1 MDPLLRAWLHLELS
15 RLTRGVFRSATS
27 DVPLPHPR
35 SLSRAALAAIVAE
48 KGEWTVAA
56 KSDGVRVLLVQCVLM
71 RREYVAA
78 VDRRF
83 LVRVLASR
91 ECDAETGVR
100 TVLDTELVCDEYIAH
115 DALVCGGVAVHGRAH
130 AVRQAILR
138 TAVREFDGVSVKPF
152 VALERIG
159 EVARTANADGLIFA
173 KSDAPVTFGSEPAVL
188 KWKPAEACT
197 VDLVLERR
205 KCGAHWTRRASA
217 RAADTRTVLAE
228 VALESVGALPAVW
241 EFGYRGGEWVPLRER
256 RDKSVANSDFVVQQ
270 TLLNIRE
277 AVTLEELH
285 DLFGVSGPASLAASH
300 APLPLRG
307 LDVTEQ
313 PEKKGGVVEAHEE
326 QGVPPPL
333 EPGSPLTPIDP
344 IDVIETAEPA
354 TPLEPK
360 PPKLPKALK
369 LPKLPKPL
377 KPPKLPKS
385 LKPLKSLRPLK
396 PNPNGESGESGE
408 SGEIGESAQSA
419 AKHEKREKARKAEN
433 VPSD

>member
-1 MDPLLRAWLHLELS
+1 MVSVLVALAFGWLRAREKPEKRKAPRPLSRPPKMDPLLRAWLHLELS
-15 RLTRGVFRSATS
+15 RLTRGVLRSATF

-91 ECDAETGVR
+91 ECEAETGVR

-173 KSDAPVTFGSEPAVL
+173 QSDAPVTFGSEPAVL
-188 KWKPAEACT
+188 KWKPAAACT

-285 DLFGVSGPASLAASH
+285 DLFGGSDRAAPV
-300 APLPLRG
+300 PLPAPPPMPTAL
-307 LDVTEQ
+307 VTEQ
-313 PEKKGGVVEAHEE
+313 HEKKGGVVEAHEE
-326 QGVPPPL
+326 PVLPPP
-333 EPGSPLTPIDP
+333 EPLSNPKSLPNP
-344 IDVIETAEPA
+344 VEPV
-354 TPLEPK
+354 EP
-360 PPKLPKALK
+360 PSLPKSLVPK
-369 LPKLPKPL
+369 LPKLPKLPKAEKAPKAPKAE
-377 KPPKLPKS
+377 KPPKPPKPP
-385 LKPLKSLRPLK
+385 K
-396 PNPNGESGESGE
+396 GES
-408 SGEIGESAQSA
+408 SA
-419 AKHEKREKARKAEN
+419 ARI
-433 VPSD
+433 